1 MKHKGKVLVFA
12 IYFLFVIGFCAAHY
26 LFYRDSFCYITPYEH
41 PMEFPTAQEEIYL
54 DLNDATAAQLAR
66 IPGMSRPL
74 AEEIVRYREEIGG
87 FSGFQQ
93 LLNVKGMPDQL
104 YLSIGDYLYL
114 TPVETETNPET
125 KPETAQIT
133 ETLPPET
140 LPPTETEAV
149 TELLL
154 DLNTAT
160 AEELCLLPEIGEVTA
175 AAIVAHRDALG
186 GFINRRQL
194 LEVTGIGEAT
204 LAKIAPY
211 LYLPNEQPLPEP
223 TEPPSIPEP
232 EPETTETPTEL
243 PTEIITDPPE
253 IPIINLNSATAEQ
266 LMLLPDCTA
275 ELAENVLRLRDG
287 IHVFQ
292 NILEVL
298 YTDGM
303 TDELYLSWEPYLAVD
318 DAGNRQMKMPA
329 SE

>member
-26 LFYRDSFCYITPYEH
+26 LFYRDSFSYVTPYEH

-54 DLNDATAAQLAR
+54 DLNDASAAQLMR
-66 IPGMSRPL
+66 IPGVSRPL
-74 AEEIVRYREEIGG
+74 AEEIVRYREEIDG

-104 YLSIGDYLYL
+104 YLTIGDYLYL
-114 TPVETETNPET
+114 TPVETET
-125 KPETAQIT
+125 KPETAHIT
-133 ETLPPET
+133 ETSPPET
-140 LPPTETEAV
+140 PSPPTETEAM

-175 AAIVAHRDALG
+175 AAIVAHREALG

-194 LEVTGIGEAT
+194 LEISGIGEST
-204 LAKIAPY
+204 LARIAPH

-223 TEPPSIPEP
+223 TEPPTIPEP
-232 EPETTETPTEL
+232 EPETTEIPA
-243 PTEIITDPPE
+243 EIATDPPE
-253 IPIINLNSATAEQ
+253 IPIINLNTATAEQ
-266 LMLLPDCTA
+266 LMLLPNCSA

-287 IHVFQ
+287 IHIFQ

-318 DAGNRQMKMPA
+318 DAGNTQMKMPA

>member
-12 IYFLFVIGFCAAHY
+12 IYFLFVIGFCVAQY
-26 LFYRDSFCYITPYEH
+26 LLYRDSFSYVTPYEH

-54 DLNDATAAQLAR
+54 DLNDASAAQLAC

-93 LLNVKGMPDQL
+93 LLKVKGMPDQL
-104 YLSIGDYLYL
+104 YLSIGEYLYL
-114 TPVETETNPET
+114 TPVETKPET
-125 KPETAQIT
+125 KPETTHIT
-133 ETLPPET
+133 ETSPPET
-140 LPPTETEAV
+140 LPPTTETEAV

-194 LEVTGIGEAT
+194 LEVSGIGEAT
-204 LAKIAPY
+204 LARIAPH

-223 TEPPSIPEP
+223 TEPPNIPEP
-232 EPETTETPTEL
+232 EPETTEI

-253 IPIINLNSATAEQ
+253 IPIINLNTATAEQ
-266 LMLLPDCTA
+266 LMLLPDCSA

-303 TDELYLSWEPYLAVD
+303 TNELYLSWEPYLAVD
-318 DAGNRQMKMPA
+318 DAGNTQMKKPA